1 MYLYNGE
8 IYCQNENESLEVIE
22 NLMKIFGFSHD
33 IFMKK
38 QSNKHSPISEN
49 EIVKLPEKN
58 LEFISNEYDPS
69 KSDLITPT
77 QYVESNYHI
86 GLNRTLP
93 RNTTLPFDILNRT
106 PVKNTN

>member
-1 MYLYNGE
+1 MKQLFSGFDWMYLYNGE

-49 EIVKLPEKN
+49 EIVKLPEKS
-58 LEFISNEYDPS
+58 LEFISNEYDQS
-69 KSDLITPT
+69 KSDLNTPT

-86 GLNRTLP
+86 GLN
-93 RNTTLPFDILNRT
+93 
-106 PVKNTN
+106 